1 MYLDIVG
8 DGKERSMER
17 LSQSRLASSLTVIL
31 GAWIM
36 ISPIFISI
44 TGAALT
50 SLLIT
55 GAVMIVFG
63 IVQLAWEN
71 SLPSWVNALAA
82 IWLFASAFT
91 FTVST
96 AVMWNQVI
104 SAIVAFLLSTW
115 DGVEMGEVHRMH
127 HTHAV

>member
-1 MYLDIVG
+1 
-8 DGKERSMER
+8 MER

-31 GAWIM
+31 GAWVM
-36 ISPIFISI
+36 LSPIFISI

-55 GAVMIVFG
+55 GAIFIVFG
-63 IVQLAWEN
+63 LIQLIWDR

-82 IWLFASAFT
+82 VWLFVSAFT

-96 AVMWNQVI
+96 AVVWNQVM
-104 SAIVAFLLSTW
+104 SAIIGFTLASW
-115 DGVEMGEVHRMH
+115 DGAEVSTIHRMR